1 MEPTCLW
8 LRAYTLTLTHKIKS
22 ILSKF
27 PGRFSKKMLKMKKVK
42 NDTFLAEQTKKD
54 DAMIK
59 I

>member
-1 MEPTCLW
+1 
-8 LRAYTLTLTHKIKS
+8 
-22 ILSKF
+22 
-27 PGRFSKKMLKMKKVK
+27 MLKMKKVK